1 MDFRYTP
8 GPTKA
13 VLGANSVA
21 QLRDVAQDLGGQRL
35 FLLCSAGMRAR
46 LTAVIADLG
55 GACVGVF
62 DGALPHCPEDTARAA
77 YQAFEAA
84 GADCIVPIGGGSTI
98 GLGKYIKRHS
108 GRPMIVV
115 ATTPCGSESTPI
127 YGMLTGQRKETG
139 RSDAVI
145 ADAAI
150 YDPQLCT
157 SLSASLTVT
166 IGMNG
171 LAHCVEALYA
181 EQPSPMTTM
190 FAEEGIRALTRGI
203 RGSIAHPDDLDARSR
218 LLYGGMLGGYCVNL
232 AGIAIHHKICHVLG
246 GRHGI
251 AHGESNSVILPYAIA
266 YNQDAAPDAMRRLE
280 RLMDSESAAEGVYD
294 FARSIGVPA
303 SLREVGMHEADLDVA
318 AWETVEDT
326 RYNPRPVDFPSV
338 RALLQQAFEGE
349 RPTAI

>member
-8 GPTKA
+8 VPTKA
-13 VLGANSVA
+13 VLGANAVA
-21 QLRDVAQDLGGQRL
+21 KLRDVAQDLGGQRL

-46 LTAVIADLG
+46 LTTVIADLG
-55 GACVGVF
+55 DACVGVF
-62 DGALPHCPEDTARAA
+62 DGALPYCPEDTGRAA

-157 SLSASLTVT
+157 SLSASLTAT

-181 EQPSPMTTM
+181 EQPGPMTTM
-190 FAEEGIRALTRGI
+190 FAEEGIGALTRGI
-203 RGSIAHPDDLDARSR
+203 RDSIARPDDLEARSQ

-251 AHGESNSVILPYAIA
+251 AHGESNSVILPYAVA

-280 RLMDSESAAEGVYD
+280 RLMDSESAAGGVYD
-294 FARSIGVPA
+294 FARTIGVPA
-303 SLREVGMHEADLDVA
+303 SLREIGMSEADLDVA

-338 RALLQQAFEGE
+338 RALLQQAFEGK

>member
-1 MDFRYTP
+1 MEFRYTP
-8 GPTKA
+8 VPTKA
-13 VLGANSVA
+13 ILGPDAIA
-21 QLRDVAQDLGGQRL
+21 QLRDVAQDLGGQRV

-46 LTAVIADLG
+46 LTTVIADLG
-55 GACVGVF
+55 DACVGVF

-77 YQAFEAA
+77 YDAFEAA

-127 YGMLTGQRKETG
+127 YGMLTGTRKETG

-150 YDPQLCT
+150 YDPRLCT
-157 SLSASLTVT
+157 GLSASLTAT

-181 EQPSPMTTM
+181 ERPSPMTTM

-203 RGSIAHPDDLDARSR
+203 RDSIARPDDLEARSQ

-251 AHGESNSVILPYAIA
+251 AHGESNSVILPYAVA

-280 RLMDSESAAEGVYD
+280 RLMDSESAAGGVYD
-294 FARSIGVPA
+294 FARTIGVPA
-303 SLREVGMHEADLDVA
+303 SLREIGMSEADLDVA

-338 RALLQQAFEGE
+338 RALLQQAFEGK